1 MTFQLYSILFISVFI
16 SYSTINTL
24 LFALFYT
31 LQTFLSN
38 LCEVSDFH
46 EQLQLEEY
54 IAVSRKDIA
63 IEISPSE
70 IATLQ
75 NLLFKYKAEV
85 VSLLL

>member
-1 MTFQLYSILFISVFI
+1 MFY
-16 SYSTINTL
+16 
-24 LFALFYT
+24 AL
-31 LQTFLSN
+31 QRFLSN
-38 LCEVSDFH
+38 LCEVPDFH

-75 NLLFKYKAEV
+75 NLLFKYKNEV
-85 VSLLL
+85 VCLVLLLFKIGYYEMS